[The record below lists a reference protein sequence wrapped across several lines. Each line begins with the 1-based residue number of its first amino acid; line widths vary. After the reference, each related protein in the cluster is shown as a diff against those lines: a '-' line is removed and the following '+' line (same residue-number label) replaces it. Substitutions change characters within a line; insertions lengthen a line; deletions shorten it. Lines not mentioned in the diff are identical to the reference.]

1 MMLISVIISTYNK
14 PQFLNKVIEGLQF
27 QSDQNFEIV
36 IADDGSDSSTRD
48 LIKLWQERSIVPVT
62 HAWQED
68 LGFRVSESR
77 NNAVRH
83 SKGDYFVFIDGD
95 DHIADNMIETLY
107 LDITKIPAIQV
118 AICNYE
124 SDRTDTSKDIE
135 RTEVLDR
142 EEAVSRLFFRSSYQG
157 FLFNKMFKMEI
168 IRKHNLRLDPQIS
181 ICEDLLFCF
190 QYFMYIEKAVY
201 NSRVLYFYADTDTGA
216 TRTDRFNAK
225 RYTMLDSLDEIE
237 KYWEL
242 HPVSKK
248 VKKHAYNYLAT
259 VCMLLF
265 KMTVQYSEEAGKAP
279 MGRILRELKKTE
291 WKYLFSEWQLKF
303 KVAYIPLKIIS
314 YFRKGS

>member
-1 MMLISVIISTYNK
+1 MELISVIVPVFNGAPYLSRCIDSILNQTYTN
-14 PQFLNKVIEGLQF
+14 LQVL
-27 QSDQNFEIV
+27 I
-36 IADDGSDSSTRD
+36 IDDGSEDDSLEIAREYEAED
-48 LIKLWQERSIVPVT
+48 KRIRVFHQEN
-62 HAWQED
+62 Q
-68 LGFRVSESR
+68 GVSSAR
-77 NNAVRH
+77 NKGIQNAD
-83 SKGDYFVFIDGD
+83 GDYLVFIDGD